1 MEHLCDKIL
10 ACCREIAQCSQTP
23 GETTRTFLCEAMHD
37 CHRIL
42 RSWMQGLGM
51 DVRVDAAGNLRGIH
65 AGSDPAAGRLLIGS
79 HLDTVPNAGAY
90 DGVLG
95 VVLGIALIE
104 SLAGKRMP
112 FAIEVAGFSEEEG
125 VRFGIPFLGSRA
137 LVGRMVGRMDETL
150 LAKEDGAAVSVERAI
165 RDFGLDPAELPAA
178 VLDPHAFAYLEFHIE
193 QGPVLES
200 MNEPLGVVESIA
212 GQSRL
217 TVHFTGQAAHAGTT
231 PMSLRRD
238 ALAGAARW
246 IARVEDEA
254 RSSPGLLGTVGCLET
269 KPGAGNVV
277 PAEVS
282 ASLDVRHA
290 SDEIRTR
297 AVDSL
302 IAVGNDLAR
311 ERGLGF
317 RIDRQ
322 LDQSSVEMD
331 PALVSAAARALQKAG
346 CRGHRMTSGAGH
358 DAMIL
363 AEKIPSVMIFLRSP
377 GGLSHH
383 PEESVLP
390 GDLQLALAAGLHF
403 LNGF

>member
-1 MEHLCDKIL
+1 
-10 ACCREIAQCSQTP
+10 
-23 GETTRTFLCEAMHD
+23 
-37 CHRIL
+37 
-42 RSWMQGLGM
+42 MQSLGM
-51 DVRVDAAGNLRGIH
+51 EARVDAAGNLRGLY
-65 AGSDPAAGRLLIGS
+65 AGSGPAAGRLLIGS

-95 VVLGIALIE
+95 VVLGVALVE
-104 SLAGKRMP
+104 SLAGRRLP

-137 LVGRMVGRMDETL
+137 LVGRMGQDL
-150 LAKEDGAAVSVERAI
+150 LAKEDGASISVESAI
-165 RDFGLDPAELPAA
+165 RHFGLDPAQLPAA

-200 MNEPLGVVESIA
+200 MDEPLGVVESIA

-238 ALAGAARW
+238 ALARAARW

-254 RSSPGLLGTVGCLET
+254 RSTPGLVATVGRLET

-277 PAEVS
+277 PAEVT

-297 AVDSL
+297 AVDNL
-302 IAVGNDLAR
+302 ITAGNDLAR

-331 PALVSAAARALQKAG
+331 PALVSAAVQALQKAG

-377 GGLSHH
+377 GGLSHQ

-390 GDLQLALAAGLHF
+390 GDVQLALTAGLHF

>member
-1 MEHLCDKIL
+1 MEHLCDKVL

-23 GETTRTFLCEAMHD
+23 GETTRTFLCEAIDD

-42 RSWMQGLGM
+42 RDWMQRLGM
-51 DVRVDAAGNLRGIH
+51 EARVDAAGNLRGLY
-65 AGSDPAAGRLLIGS
+65 AGSNPAAGRLLIGS

-95 VVLGIALIE
+95 VVLGVALIE
-104 SLAGKRMP
+104 SLAGKRLP

-125 VRFGIPFLGSRA
+125 VRFGIPFLGSRS
-137 LVGRMVGRMDETL
+137 LVGRMDEAL
-150 LAKEDGAAVSVERAI
+150 LAAEDSAAISIESAI
-165 RDFGLDPAELPAA
+165 RHFGLDPAQLPAA
-178 VLDPHAFAYLEFHIE
+178 ILDPRTFAYLEFHIE

-200 MNEPLGVVESIA
+200 MHEPLGVVASIA

-231 PMSLRRD
+231 PMNLRRD

-254 RSSPGLLGTVGCLET
+254 RSSHGLVATVGRMEI
-269 KPGAGNVV
+269 KPGAGNVI
-277 PAEVS
+277 PAQVT

-290 SDEIRTR
+290 SDEIRKR
-297 AVDSL
+297 AVDNL
-302 IAVGNDLAR
+302 ITAGNDLAR
-311 ERGLGF
+311 ERGLAF
-317 RIDRQ
+317 RIDHQ
-322 LDQSSVEMD
+322 LDQQSVEMD
-331 PALVSAAARALQKAG
+331 PALVSAAASALRKAG

-377 GGLSHH
+377 GGISHH
-383 PEESVLP
+383 PDERVLAQ
-390 GDLQLALAAGLHF
+390 DVQLALAAGLHF

>member
-1 MEHLCDKIL
+1 VEHPCDKVL
-10 ACCREIAQCSQTP
+10 ACCRKIAQCSQTP

-37 CHRIL
+37 CHRAL
-42 RSWMQGLGM
+42 RGWMQSLGM
-51 DVRVDAAGNLRGIH
+51 DSRVDAAGNLRGLY

-95 VVLGIALIE
+95 VVLGVALVE

-137 LVGRMVGRMDETL
+137 LVGRMDETL
-150 LAKEDGAAVSVERAI
+150 LAAEDGAAISVERAI
-165 RDFGLDPAELPAA
+165 RDFGLDPAQLPAA
-178 VLDPHAFAYLEFHIE
+178 VLDPHTFAYLEFHIE

-200 MNEPLGVVESIA
+200 MNEPLGVVASIA
-212 GQSRL
+212 GQTRL
-217 TVHFTGQAAHAGTT
+217 AVHFTGQAAHAGTT

-246 IARVEDEA
+246 IARVEEEA
-254 RSSPGLLGTVGCLET
+254 RSTPGLVGTVGRLET
-269 KPGAGNVV
+269 KPGAGNVI

-297 AVDSL
+297 AVDNL
-302 IAVGNDLAR
+302 IAIGNDLALD
-311 ERGLGF
+311 RGLGF

-322 LDQSSVEMD
+322 LDQPSVEMD
-331 PALVSAAARALQKAG
+331 PALVSAAARALQKTG

-390 GDLQLALAAGLHF
+390 GDVQLALAAGLHF

>member
-1 MEHLCDKIL
+1 MDHLRDKVL
-10 ACCREIAQCSQTP
+10 ACCRQIAQCSQTP
-23 GETTRTFLCEAMHD
+23 GETTRPFLCEAMHD

-42 RSWMQGLGM
+42 RDWMQSLGM
-51 DVRVDAAGNLRGIH
+51 ETGVDAAGNLRGLY

-95 VVLGIALIE
+95 VVLGLALVE
-104 SLAGKRMP
+104 SLAGRRLP

-137 LVGRMVGRMDETL
+137 LVGRVDEAL
-150 LAKEDGAAVSVERAI
+150 LAAEDGAAISVECAI
-165 RDFGLDPAELPAA
+165 RHFGLDPAVLPAA
-178 VLDPHAFAYLEFHIE
+178 VLDPRTFAYLEFHIE

-200 MNEPLGVVESIA
+200 LNEPLGVVEAIA

-254 RSSPGLLGTVGCLET
+254 RSSPGLVATVGRMET
-269 KPGAGNVV
+269 KPGAGNVI
-277 PAEVS
+277 PAQ
-282 ASLDVRHA
+282 ATALLDVRHA
-290 SDEIRTR
+290 SDEIRRR
-297 AVDSL
+297 AVDNL
-302 IAVGNDLAR
+302 IAAGNDLAR
-311 ERGLGF
+311 ERGLAF
-317 RIDRQ
+317 RVERQ
-322 LDQSSVEMD
+322 LDQRSVEMN
-331 PALVSAAARALQKAG
+331 PELVFAAVRALQKTG

-363 AEKIPSVMIFLRSP
+363 AEKVPSAMIFLRSP

-383 PEESVLP
+383 PSESVLAE
-390 GDLQLALAAGLHF
+390 DVQLALAAGLHF